1 MGAAAS
7 LRVLHIIT
15 ALGQGGAVRL
25 LADLISHSSSGFS
38 HQVVSLTDETPFF
51 DLGNTPVV
59 SLGLQRGQVSPRA
72 LLRAGKEIRAA
83 APDVIHAWL
92 YHGNLLSSL
101 VPRRRAP
108 LLWSIHNTTLP
119 SWGSR
124 AMTRQINRVC
134 AHLSHW
140 IPWRI
145 VYCAELA
152 RDFHEEA
159 FGYDQARGVVVENG
173 VDFTAFQFDPEHRTA
188 LRARWGLNDAD
199 LAIGCV
205 GRFDAQKDHATV
217 LAAVS
222 KLNQPRARLVLAGAG
237 CTADN
242 PALMALVDASG
253 IADRTLTLGPIA
265 DMRGLLSALDL
276 LVIGSAFGEALPI
289 VGLEAVANDLPVV
302 ATTVGTVEQLVLD
315 PSHLAPPRNPVALTE
330 AITAALPLQGRP
342 PSSPQMIARRDRMR
356 RSHDLAT
363 TVAGYE
369 ALYRAGAA
377 IKRVRQHHL
386 Q

>member
-1 MGAAAS
+1 
-7 LRVLHIIT
+7 VLHIIT

-25 LADLISHSSSGFS
+25 LADLISHSGSGFA

-51 DLGNTPVV
+51 DLGATPVV

-72 LLRAGKEIRAA
+72 LLRTGREIRAA

-101 VPRRRAP
+101 VSRRGTP
-108 LLWSIHNTTLP
+108 LIWSIHNTTLP

-124 AMTRQINRVC
+124 TMTRQINRVC
-134 AHLSHW
+134 AYLSHW
-140 IPWRI
+140 VPWRI

-152 RDFHEEA
+152 RKFHEEN
-159 FGYDQARGVVVENG
+159 FGYDRARGVVVDNG
-173 VDFTAFQFDPEHRTA
+173 VDFSAFQFDPDRRAA
-188 LRARWGLNDAD
+188 LRAGWGLQDDD

-222 KLNQPRARLVLAGAG
+222 RLNVPRARLVLAGAG

-242 PALMALVDASG
+242 TDLMALLHASAM
-253 IADRTLTLGPIA
+253 ADRTLTLGAIA

-289 VGLEAVANDLPVV
+289 VGLEAVANDLAVV
-302 ATTVGTVEQLVLD
+302 ATTVGTVDQLVLD
-315 PSHLAPPRNPVALTE
+315 PRHLAPPRDPAALAA
-330 AITAALPLQGRP
+330 AITAALPFLGRL
-342 PSSPQMIARRDRMR
+342 PSSPQVAARRERLR
-356 RSHDLAT
+356 QSHDLAT

-369 ALYRAGAA
+369 SLYQAA
-377 IKRVRQHHL
+377 AARKRTRQRGL
-386 Q
+386 